1 MKYINQLEYAHI
13 PYHTRVSVEGLTDEE
28 RLRSVRKSGCG
39 LCCTCMA
46 IELLTDTSLDIEE
59 CVRISE
65 GCVANHSTGTDMTVL
80 GPVIAEK
87 FDLEYFSVQE
97 LDEAIELLRSGAQ
110 IICHVGHPEGKP
122 GLFTLGGHYILL
134 TSTDGKEFCILD
146 PSYKDDKFD
155 LPERVGKVDTSRAPY
170 LYCDVNIVHSETK
183 KRKYHVFK
191 RKR

>member
-1 MKYINQLEYAHI
+1 MRYFNQLEYRHI
-13 PYHTRVSVEGLTDEE
+13 PYQHNMANGGAPEE
-28 RLRSVRKSGCG
+28 RRNVATSGCG
-39 LCCTCMA
+39 LCSACMVVDA
-46 IELLTDTSLDIEE
+46 LTDKTLSVEE
-59 CVRISE
+59 CVRLSE
-65 GCVANHSTGTDMTVL
+65 DNAANLSLGTDMTVL

-110 IICHVGHPEGKP
+110 IVCHVGHPEGKP

-146 PSYKDDKFD
+146 PSYKEDKFD

-170 LYCDVNIVHSETK
+170 LYCDVNIVHGETK